1 MIESQ
6 AVTVEHVQMQ
16 LDMLRQLEAKI
27 RAVEP
32 KRTAARTAAR
42 TRARVYSRRDALQSA
57 LGHA

>member
-1 MIESQ
+1 VIESQ

-16 LDMLRQLEAKI
+16 LDMLRQLDAKI

-32 KRTAARTAAR
+32 KPNAAR
-42 TRARVYSRRDALQSA
+42 TRAHVYSRHDALQSA